1 MALRI
6 FPRNALSTEM
16 LQELK
21 TIFEAV
27 NGSKDARCVLL
38 TASEGK
44 VFSAGHNLKE
54 LVFCKYFP

>member
-6 FPRNALSTEM
+6 FSRNALSTEM

-54 LVFCKYFP
+54 LVFC